1 MEYILNGFPRQALP
15 RSKKTKDWA
24 EKCVRFAEQNTVLS
38 SSLIRKTVAH
48 KKINYDLLSGK
59 LNMADMELIINP
71 EGIDYGVPTKAVQH
85 YPVMNNMIM
94 LLLGEERASQFDY
107 KVIVTNPN
115 AVSEIEN
122 NKKREVMQSIQE
134 LTADQSINEEEYN
147 QKMQS
152 LNDYYSYEWQDLRE
166 IRANCLLN
174 HYSKEQN
181 FDNIFNDGMV
191 DFLTVNEEIY
201 QWYVESG
208 EPVLRRLNPC
218 KVYSFGSGY
227 SYKIEDSSMIVLE
240 DYLPIN
246 RIVDIWHDKLSE
258 KDIKKLE
265 NLYEVRADDT
275 YGDKGDPRNYFIWG
289 QNLDQYTLDD
299 SSEIYGFDDGVT
311 FKNLPYDIAGNV
323 RVLQVY
329 WKSLRKIKEVKWFD
343 PVTGESQVKL
353 EDETYVLDENLGET
367 EKPYYI
373 NEAWHGVMIGA
384 GENAIFVDIGPCQIQ
399 YNRLSNPSKCHFGII
414 GTIGNFN
421 ENQPY
426 SLVDMIKPLQYMY
439 DAVADRLN
447 KLMGRNMGKIL
458 QLNLS
463 QVPAGWTLD
472 KWLYYIKTNGLAV
485 IDPMREGNIGIAK
498 GKMAGMFPTAPVIDT
513 ELGNSIQNMVNF
525 LEYTQNQM
533 AEITGVTKQRQGQ
546 IANRETVGGVERS
559 TLQSSHTTRW
569 YFAKHED
576 TKKRVLE
583 CGLETAKMCMKG
595 KSKKFSYILPDMAQ
609 RIMDVDGD
617 AFAECDYGLVIDSG
631 YDMQSLNQDIQ
642 QIAQAAMQN
651 QILTFS
657 AYLKLKSNC
666 SLAEKIRMLENAERR
681 TQESVQQAQ
690 QQQSQAQQ
698 ATEQAKMQLENTK
711 LQLTDTMNQ
720 RDNDTKL
727 LIANMNALAA
737 KDADGSG
744 IVDNNL
750 DSQKLNEQLK
760 EFSERLDLDRERL
773 EFERQKHQDNT
784 ETKIKIAKMN
794 KNKPVNK

>member
-1 MEYILNGFPRQALP
+1 
-15 RSKKTKDWA
+15 
-24 EKCVRFAEQNTVLS
+24 
-38 SSLIRKTVAH
+38 
-48 KKINYDLLSGK
+48 
-59 LNMADMELIINP
+59 
-71 EGIDYGVPTKAVQH
+71 
-85 YPVMNNMIM
+85 
-94 LLLGEERASQFDY
+94 
-107 KVIVTNPN
+107 
-115 AVSEIEN
+115 
-122 NKKREVMQSIQE
+122 
-134 LTADQSINEEEYN
+134 
-147 QKMQS
+147 
-152 LNDYYSYEWQDLRE
+152 
-166 IRANCLLN
+166 
-174 HYSKEQN
+174 
-181 FDNIFNDGMV
+181 
-191 DFLTVNEEIY
+191 
-201 QWYVESG
+201 
-208 EPVLRRLNPC
+208 
-218 KVYSFGSGY
+218 
-227 SYKIEDSSMIVLE
+227 
-240 DYLPIN
+240 
-246 RIVDIWHDKLSE
+246 
-258 KDIKKLE
+258 
-265 NLYEVRADDT
+265 
-275 YGDKGDPRNYFIWG
+275 
-289 QNLDQYTLDD
+289 
-299 SSEIYGFDDGVT
+299 
-311 FKNLPYDIAGNV
+311 
-323 RVLQVY
+323 
-329 WKSLRKIKEVKWFD
+329 
-343 PVTGESQVKL
+343 
-353 EDETYVLDENLGET
+353 
-367 EKPYYI
+367 
-373 NEAWHGVMIGA
+373 MIGA
-384 GENAIFVDIGPCQIQ
+384 GENAIFVYIGPCQIQ

-447 KLMGRNMGKIL
+447 KLMDRNMGKIL

-631 YDMQSLNQDIQ
+631 YDMQ
-642 QIAQAAMQN
+642 N